1 MFRYRSAQFH
11 DLLDEIPEGHIL
23 LMDDLYNCYEIL
35 NKCITEKIY
44 FVVPAK
50 RKRNFKVLRS
60 YGKGDE
66 MRLLKSPNRQI
77 KDELSLPKIT
87 LRKIDCISPDGEEY
101 TDGQRVENE
110 LKQLIRKQILP
121 NRSPGCNYT
130 RKTKKG
136 KC

>member
-1 MFRYRSAQFH
+1 VFRYRSAQFH

-66 MRLLKSPNRQI
+66 I
-77 KDELSLPKIT
+77 IEIT
-87 LRKIDCISPDGEEY
+87 KPAN
-101 TDGQRVENE
+101 QR
-110 LKQLIRKQILP
+110 
-121 NRSPGCNYT
+121 
-130 RKTKKG
+130 
-136 KC
+136 